1 MPLLILFVVVPIIEI
16 YFLIQVGGAIGVLP
30 TILLVI
36 ATAFLGTALLRQ
48 QGMSTM
54 RRYQENVQ
62 QGKMPAK
69 ELLEGLALLIGGVLL
84 LTPGFFTDA
93 IGFSLL
99 IPITRQGMIKWI
111 LSKVNFQMMGA
122 SSHSYHQQGQGPR
135 PSGDGN
141 VYEGEYS
148 SPKDESSDSDRFPPN
163 RF

>member
-1 MPLLILFVVVPIIEI
+1 MPLFVLFIVVPIIEI
-16 YFLIQVGGAIGVLP
+16 YFLIQVGSAIGVIP

-36 ATAFLGTALLRQ
+36 GTAVLGTALLRQ

-62 QGKMPAK
+62 AGKMPAG
-69 ELLEGLALLIGGVLL
+69 EMLEGLALLIGGVLL

-99 IPITRQGMIKWI
+99 LPPTRKGMIKWL

-122 SSHSYHQQGQGPR
+122 SSVHYRSHGGHP
-135 PSGDGN
+135 PPGGGN
-141 VYEGEYS
+141 VYDGEYS
-148 SPKDESSDSDRFPPN
+148 DNSDSPQDRDSFPP
-163 RF
+163 R